1 MQTLVLIKPDGV
13 LRSKVGEI
21 VSRFEDKGIRIA
33 ALKMISVTKE
43 MAEKHYAVHKGKPF
57 YNSLINYIM
66 SGPVVAMVLE
76 GKDVIEITR
85 KLVGATNGAKAEP
98 GTIRGDLSSSIDFN
112 LIHASDSLESANY
125 EIPIFF
131 KDSEIINYERVDKS
145 WL

>member
-13 LRSKVGEI
+13 LRSKIGQI
-21 VSRFEDKGIRIA
+21 ISRFEEKGLTISG
-33 ALKMISVTKE
+33 LKMIKVSKE

-57 YNSLINYIM
+57 YDSLINYIM

-98 GTIRGDLSSSIDFN
+98 GTIRGDFSSSIDFN
-112 LIHASDSLESANY
+112 LIHASDSVESAKY

-131 KDSEIINYERVDKS
+131 NEKELISYERVDKS